1 MALALHCV
9 MQKVLFIGTG
19 FTLCYA
25 KSVIYVMA
33 LALPCVRLKV
43 LFNGTGITLCY
54 VESDDSSFNVEAGN
68 AALVLAS
75 VLRSCTNQVQ
85 AHLQGA
91 VLAVV
96 VLDPEQKTTFQKITV
111 NFLKFH

>member
-1 MALALHCV
+1 MALSLHCV
-9 MQKVLFIGTG
+9 M
-19 FTLCYA
+19 
-25 KSVIYVMA
+25 
-33 LALPCVRLKV
+33 LKV
-43 LFNGTGITLCY
+43 LFNGAGITLCY

>member
-1 MALALHCV
+1 MALALPCVRLKVLFNLMALALH
-9 MQKVLFIGTG
+9 
-19 FTLCYA
+19 
-25 KSVIYVMA
+25 
-33 LALPCVRLKV
+33 CVRLKV